1 MGPVPDD
8 IDVAALVARAR
19 ADADAILARA
29 EVEASALRGRSEAD
43 ASAVR
48 ARALVEVQELETRAR
63 NDREHAQ
70 RLLTDAEARA
80 AAMLDEAEEV
90 RRGAD
95 GTIERLVAT
104 RRELELVIERLARLP
119 HTVVDLT
126 EAAAEATAE
135 ATAPATAEATAPAA
149 APVRPQPSA
158 AVTTSS
164 ETVDVLDADALV
176 DRDVLPLGAAVAT
189 VVAPTTRPVGGPGA
203 TPGEENAT
211 ADEADEAEDP
221 VARMVRSAIERAA
234 RAASEASAWP
244 TNPADQREALRT
256 NRGDLS

>member
-126 EAAAEATAE
+126 EAAAEATA
-135 ATAPATAEATAPAA
+135 PAA

>member
-135 ATAPATAEATAPAA
+135 ATAPAA

>member
-1 MGPVPDD
+1 MGSMPDD
-8 IDVAALVARAR
+8 IDAAALVARAR

-29 EVEASALRGRSEAD
+29 EVEASAVRGRSEAD

-48 ARALVEVQELETRAR
+48 ARALVEAQELETRAH
-63 NDREHAQ
+63 NDRDHAQ
-70 RLLTDAEARA
+70 RLLADAEARA
-80 AAMLDEAEEV
+80 AAMLDEAEGV

-126 EAAAEATAE
+126 EAPVE
-135 ATAPATAEATAPAA
+135 ATAP
-149 APVRPQPSA
+149 VRPRPSA

-164 ETVDVLDADALV
+164 ERADALPADALV
-176 DRDVLPLGAAVAT
+176 ERDVLPLGASVAT
-189 VVAPTTRPVGGPGA
+189 VVAPTPRPVEGLRP
-203 TPGEENAT
+203 TTGEQSET
-211 ADEADEAEDP
+211 ADEAEEAEDP
-221 VARMVRSAIERAA
+221 VSRMVRSAIERAA
-234 RAASEASAWP
+234 RAASEAPSWP
-244 TNPADQREALRT
+244 ANPADQREALRT

>member
-1 MGPVPDD
+1 MGSMPDD
-8 IDVAALVARAR
+8 IDAAALVARAR

-29 EVEASALRGRSEAD
+29 EVEASAVRGRSEAD

-126 EAAAEATAE
+126 EAAAE
-135 ATAPATAEATAPAA
+135 ATAEATAPAA